1 MHCEYSTFPQ
11 FNPVFQPFISR
22 FSLRVVNV
30 YEPPADAPANGYDA
44 LKSSPPTASGR
55 HLFPRFL
62 SRPLLRHK
70 HDHAPPAAPAPL
82 NTTQGESGRV
92 M

>member
-1 MHCEYSTFPQ
+1 MLCEYSTFPQ

-30 YEPPADAPANGYDA
+30 YQSTADAPADHYDA
-44 LKSSPPTASGR
+44 PKSPVYPASGR

-62 SRPLLRHK
+62 SRPLLRHQ
-70 HDHAPPAAPAPL
+70 HDHGPRQLQHPSKPPRA
-82 NTTQGESGRV
+82 NQGE
-92 M
+92 